1 MSAKWFTEVGG
12 QILQGMDGSYTEAF
26 NALVEG
32 AGMEGRDPA
41 FVQVAYAHKPDPIT
55 PQDYVVR
62 SPYSNP
68 KNFKS
73 DMAASAERGWLEA
86 VGEDQYTIS
95 DKGVG
100 VVKQLLGALYEGT
113 GSIES
118 LPEAELERIHDLL
131 QKVVDK
137 ARKLPEPSEKLVMA
151 WGKRFQKAFVVE
163 GAPTLVRVRRRIVDL
178 FGFRDDGHVAAW
190 KAVEQDGQ
198 IWDVF
203 TNVWRDQANTA
214 EKLAEQLS
222 GRNYDEDS
230 YAAALGEL
238 AQRGWV
244 EQENGKYVAT
254 EKGSKLR
261 QDVEDVTDRYF
272 DAPWEV
278 LSEAETKELKGLM
291 KKLAEAVKL
300 PEEEE

>member
-1 MSAKWFTEVGG
+1 
-12 QILQGMDGSYTEAF
+12 MDGTYTEAF
-26 NALVEG
+26 NSVVEG
-32 AGMEGRDPA
+32 VGMEGRDPA
-41 FVQVAYAHKPDPIT
+41 FAQVAYAHKPDPIT

-68 KNFKS
+68 KNFKA

-86 VGEDQYTIS
+86 VGEDQYIIS
-95 DKGVG
+95 DKGVE

-113 GSIES
+113 ASIES

-137 ARKLPEPSEKLVMA
+137 AHKLPEPSKKWSKK

-163 GAPTLVRVRRRIVDL
+163 GAPTLVRVRRRIIDM
-178 FGFRDDGHVAAW
+178 FGFRDDGHLAAW
-190 KAVEQDGQ
+190 KAVEEDGQ

-261 QDVEDVTDRYF
+261 QRAEDATDRYF
-272 DAPWEV
+272 DAPWLALGKDKME
-278 LSEAETKELKGLM
+278 ETKSLM
-291 KKLAEAVKL
+291 EKLAQAIEP
-300 PEEEE
+300 PEEQESP

>member
-1 MSAKWFTEVGG
+1 
-12 QILQGMDGSYTEAF
+12 MDGTYTEAF
-26 NALVEG
+26 NAVVEG

-41 FVQVAYAHKPDPIT
+41 FVQVAYAHKPDSIT

-95 DKGVG
+95 DKGSE

-113 GSIES
+113 ASIES
-118 LPEAELERIHDLL
+118 LPEAKLERIHDLL

-137 ARKLPEPSEKLVMA
+137 AYKLPQPSKKWSKK

-163 GAPTLVRVRRRIVDL
+163 GAPMLVRVRRRIIDM
-178 FGFRDDGHVAAW
+178 FGFRDDGHLAAW

-214 EKLAEQLS
+214 ADLAEQLS

-238 AQRGWV
+238 VERGWV
-244 EQENGKYVAT
+244 TQENGKYVTT

-261 QDVEDVTDRYF
+261 QDVEDTTNEYF

-278 LSEAETKELKGLM
+278 LTEAETKELKGLM

-300 PEEEE
+300 PEEEG